1 MFGANDK
8 MAIRKQN
15 LMKVVSYLSKWLACN
30 WQYVDV
36 GITGIIIIFYKRRK
50 KVKVCHCQ

>member
-1 MFGANDK
+1 MFGANNK

-36 GITGIIIIFYKRRK
+36 GITGIIIIFYKKRK